1 MFKSNSGTNE
11 KVDRAGRLVLMA
23 AAADEAEVEAAAS
36 SPFLFAR
43 VRAAIAE
50 EVRRREESRNWLSL
64 IFVARRAVPAMALIT
79 LLVAILTVWSQLG
92 VPAAS
97 NFDEEALLGTPAAGV
112 ERTVLADSNGL
123 SQDDVFNIVVDR
135 DYGRNPR

>member
-11 KVDRAGRLVLMA
+11 EVDRAGRLVLMA
-23 AAADEAEVEAAAS
+23 AAADEAEVEAASS

-50 EVRRREESRNWLSL
+50 EEHRREESGNWLSL
-64 IFVARRAVPAMALIT
+64 IFVARRALPAMAVIT
-79 LLVAILTVWSQLG
+79 LLIAIMTVWSQLG
-92 VPAAS
+92 VPAPS
-97 NFDEEALLGTPAAGV
+97 NFDEEALLGTPGAGV
-112 ERTVLADSNGL
+112 EQTVLADSNGL